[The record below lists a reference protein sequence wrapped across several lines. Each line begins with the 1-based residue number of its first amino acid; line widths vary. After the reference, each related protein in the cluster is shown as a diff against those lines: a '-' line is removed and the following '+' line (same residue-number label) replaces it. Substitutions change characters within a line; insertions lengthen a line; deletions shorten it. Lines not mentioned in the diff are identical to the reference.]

1 MKEPIAYNITPAKGQ
16 ALLNY
21 WGRHLPTSKL
31 KMTLF
36 ETSLVEE
43 VKQKGQKK
51 IITETELNADFK
63 NLLIHGDCLSAC
75 AYLKSQNIKVDL
87 VYIDPPFASG
97 ANYAKKIFLR
107 TGNGKSEFE
116 NQSTEIG
123 EEIMYG
129 DIWQKED
136 YLNWLYE
143 RLLAIR
149 DILSDTGSIY
159 VHLSWHIGH
168 YAKIILD
175 EVFGEENFKN
185 EIVWKT
191 QTASG
196 MKALANKLGATH
208 DTIFWYSKSDDYLYQ
223 EQYLEISEQYIK
235 RNYPYEDD
243 KGFYKTAELQEPSA
257 ATLKKLENDGLLYT
271 TKNGKQRYKMYAEQ
285 SGGVLIDDVW
295 VDFMSLSATS
305 NERVDYN
312 TQKPETLLERIIN
325 LSSNEGMIVADF
337 FCGSGVTSK
346 AANELGRK
354 FITCDVGI
362 NAIQTARDRLAK
374 AKAEFDVLKINDGVR
389 LFRNPAQTVAKLFS
403 LLDGYKDRAELGLG
417 EFWDGG
423 MINKRGTF
431 TPVKFIGIDKK
442 LTVELVDVIIEEVI
456 SVDENLQEEIKTD
469 KGTEDKIPSV
479 KIIYAYKQPEVTQ
492 EYVNKTIKQSKK
504 TGIKAELIS
513 LDELLAQK
521 ADMLYKPDNAVIEM
535 KQDGK
540 QWKVEIKKFFSSYLK
555 NKIDEFNN
563 KKVKPKQKTLDENG
577 DNGNGNG
584 NGNGEEKP
592 NGKPKIQIS
601 ESGLELIEAV
611 QFDTTLDKDGVWRSN
626 LDVED
631 KAGVKEKIKAVYTLP
646 TDKFKMKIRNISGD
660 EIIIDS
666 NELKKK

>member
-1 MKEPIAYNITPAKGQ
+1 MSKPIDYTIEPAKGQ
-16 ALLNY
+16 ALLNFQ
-21 WGRHLPTSKL
+21 GRRLPDKIA
-31 KMTLF
+31 LF

-43 VKQKGQKK
+43 ARHEGQKK
-51 IITETELNADFK
+51 FKFETELNYDFK

-75 AYLKSQNIKVDL
+75 AFLKSQNIKVDL

-107 TGNGKSEFE
+107 TGNGKESME
-116 NQSTEIG
+116 NNTTAIG

-143 RLLAIR
+143 RLLAIK
-149 DILSDTGSIY
+149 DVMSADASIY
-159 VHLSWHIGH
+159 VHLDWHIGH
-168 YAKIILD
+168 YVKLLMD
-175 EVFGEENFKN
+175 EVFGESNFIN
-185 EIVWKT
+185 EIVWCYHGPGSPGQQNFTRK
-191 QTASG
+191 
-196 MKALANKLGATH
+196 H
-208 DTIFWYSKSDDYLYQ
+208 DTIFWYSPSEEYKFNDDDIRIPYHETTAAKFESAGTGFAGGEGFDGSRGKIPEDWWVLPVTSRVRT
-223 EQYLEISEQYIK
+223 EIV
-235 RNYPYEDD
+235 NY
-243 KGFYKTAELQEPSA
+243 A
-257 ATLKKLENDGLLYT
+257 
-271 TKNGKQRYKMYAEQ
+271 
-285 SGGVLIDDVW
+285 
-295 VDFMSLSATS
+295 
-305 NERVDYN
+305 
-312 TQKPETLLERIIN
+312 TQKPEALLERIIKT
-325 LSSNEGMIVADF
+325 SSDKGEIIADF
-337 FCGSGVTSK
+337 FSGSGTTAKVASD
-346 AANELGRK
+346 LDRR
-354 FITCDVGI
+354 FFTCDVGI
-362 NAIQTARDRLAK
+362 NAIQTTRDRLVK
-374 AKAEFDVLKINDGVR
+374 AKASFDVLKINDGVR

-403 LLDGYKDRAELGLG
+403 LLEGYKDKAELGLG

-431 TPVKFIGIDKK
+431 TPVKFVGIDKK

-456 SVDENLQEEIKTD
+456 GVEENNQEEIKTD

-479 KIIYAYKQPEVTQ
+479 KIIYAYRQPEVTQ
-492 EYVNKTIKQSKK
+492 EYVNKAIKQSKK

-521 ADMLYKPDNAVIEM
+521 ADVLYTPDNAMIEI

-555 NKIDEFNN
+555 NKIDDFKN

-584 NGNGEEKP
+584 NGEENP
-592 NGKPKIQIS
+592 NDNSLPAEDQAKAMKIQIS

-626 LDVED
+626 LSIED
-631 KAGVKEKIKAVYTLP
+631 KAGVKEKIKAVYTLQ
-646 TDKFKMKIRNISGD
+646 TDKFKMKIRNIAGD

-666 NELKKK
+666 SELIKK